1 MTNCTL
7 HSREFDYASSVWRE
21 SKVCTGVRFSL
32 RRMSLGQRIELTRRV
47 HELTL
52 RNEFLRGGGQADQI
66 EARLGELLARR
77 IYLEWGLAEI
87 QGLVINGM
95 TATTELLIEK
105 GPEALADEI
114 VASILS
120 ELQLTEEERKNF

>member
-7 HSREFDYASSVWRE
+7 HLREFEYASNVWRE
-21 SKVCTGVRFSL
+21 SKVCGGVRFSL
-32 RRMSLGQRIELTRRV
+32 RRISLGQRIELTRRV

-52 RNEFLRGGGQADQI
+52 RNEFLLSGAQADQI
-66 EARLGELLARR
+66 EATLGDLLARR
-77 IYLEWGLAEI
+77 LYLEWGLAEVH
-87 QGLVINGM
+87 GLVIDGV

-105 GPEALADEI
+105 GPEVLADEI
-114 VASILS
+114 VACILS